1 MLLAAVMLTVGCS
14 DDGVEDRR
22 QMVEVEVAPYASD
35 YTYLAP
41 VNTTRATV
49 ATWAPTG
56 YYLYTELDGA
66 DDIMKSNENAKI
78 HAFFSKAG
86 TADPDVRSFR
96 YVSSGNGIWKID
108 EAITASTAEN
118 PYYLYGLVPYG
129 SAEVAIEPYKAPG
142 AEGDGNYA
150 DGAIMT
156 FSGLGN
162 VMSMDPCVV
171 VGAKHGS
178 KVDDTYVPAVNPNPM
193 KAGDFSCIFGV
204 SNSVE
209 ENTSNY
215 LFLLFDHLYSAIRFR
230 FRVGDEYA
238 KLRNIHLKKLEM
250 LAYTDASCEDQ
261 YLRKKF
267 VRTTVTLH
275 KTDDG
280 SSPIVGDVIFTPYGN
295 DDMTAVEIY
304 KGDKEIPH
312 GKYPADYTV
321 EDLRGK
327 NIYTDNMGFVPNVNS
342 YFKLISTYDVYDT
355 NKTVANDNKGN
366 LVRKNCV
373 AENKI
378 DPFSIFQTVSL
389 GRRKLYTLN
398 LTIEP
403 TYLYM
408 LSEPD
413 LDNPT
418 VTVE

>member
-35 YTYLAP
+35 YTYMAP
-41 VNTTRATV
+41 VNVGTRATEP
-49 ATWAPTG
+49 TEPSWAPTG
-56 YYLYTELDGA
+56 YYLYTDLDGA
-66 DDIMKSNENAKI
+66 DDIMKSNQNAKI
-78 HAFFSKAG
+78 FAFFTKVGS
-86 TADPDVRSFR
+86 ADPVIRNFR
-96 YVSSGNGIWKID
+96 YVSGTSTWKID
-108 EAITASTAEN
+108 EAINASTAEN

-156 FSGLGN
+156 FSGLGS
-162 VMSMDPCVV
+162 VMSMDPCVI

-178 KVDDTYVPAVNPNPM
+178 KVGETIDPVGDNPM
-193 KAGDFSCIFGV
+193 KAGDFSCVFGV
-204 SNSVE
+204 SNDVQA
-209 ENTSNY
+209 NKDNPNY

-230 FRVGDEYA
+230 FCVGDEYA
-238 KLRNIHLKKLEM
+238 KLRDIHLTKLEM
-250 LAYTDASCEDQ
+250 LAYTDASCEDE
-261 YLRKKF
+261 YLRKQF

-275 KTDDG
+275 KTLDG
-280 SSPIVGDVIFTPYGN
+280 SSPIVGSIDFIPYG
-295 DDMTAVEIY
+295 DEDMTKVKIY
-304 KGDKEIPH
+304 SGDKEIPH
-312 GKYPADYTV
+312 GKYPADY
-321 EDLRGK
+321 EDEELRGK
-327 NIYTDNMGFVPNVNS
+327 KRYTDNMGFVPNVNS

-355 NKTVANDNKGN
+355 KGN

-403 TYLYM
+403 TYLYV

>member
-14 DDGVEDRR
+14 DDSVEDRR
-22 QMVEVEVAPYASD
+22 QMVEVEVAPFASD
-35 YTYLAP
+35 YTYMAP
-41 VNTTRATV
+41 VNVGTRASA
-49 ATWAPTG
+49 ATWAPPG
-56 YYLYTELDGA
+56 YFLYTELDGA
-66 DDIMKSNENAKI
+66 DDIMKSNQNAKI
-78 HAFFSKAG
+78 HAFFTKAG
-86 TADPDVRSFR
+86 FADPVIRSFR
-96 YVSSGNGIWKID
+96 YVSGTSTWKID
-108 EAITASTAEN
+108 EAIEASN
-118 PYYLYGLVPYG
+118 VGYPYYLYGLVPYG

-142 AEGDGNYA
+142 AGGDGNYA

-156 FSGLGN
+156 FSGLGS

-171 VGAKHGS
+171 VGAKDGR
-178 KVDDTYVPAVNPNPM
+178 KDGENNPPVPVVNPM
-193 KAGDFSCIFGV
+193 KAGDFSCVFGV
-204 SNSVE
+204 SNVVE
-209 ENTSNY
+209 DNTPNY

-238 KLRNIHLKKLEM
+238 KLRNIHLTKLEM
-250 LAYTDASCEDQ
+250 LAYTDASCENQ
-261 YLRKKF
+261 YLRKQF

-275 KTDDG
+275 KTTDG
-280 SSPIVGDVIFTPYGN
+280 SSPIVGDVTFTPYGD
-295 DDMTAVEIY
+295 DDMTAVKIY
-304 KGDKEIPH
+304 SGDKEIPH
-312 GKYPADYTV
+312 GKYPADYDD
-321 EDLRGK
+321 EELRGK
-327 NIYTDNMGFVPNVNS
+327 NRYTDNMGFVPNVNS

-355 NKTVANDNKGN
+355 KGN

-418 VTVE
+418 VTVSL